1 MSMATMTEAKP
12 DKVIAHGTDVFTDTA
27 LFEHQWRIARVF
39 ADSDLAPKQYQGKPG
54 NCLIAL
60 SMANRLRCDPM
71 MFMQNSYIVH
81 GRPGIEA
88 KLAIGLANQ
97 SGIFK
102 GPIRYRIEGTGDL
115 KSWTAFATVAST
127 GDVIEM
133 TVSMTMVKAEKWDSN
148 PKWKTMPDVMG
159 RYRSAM
165 FLIRTHCPE
174 VIMGLPSREELED
187 FEGVPGEPKLG
198 ARKAQP
204 LRAVVDMSTQLD
216 ELEGETEAD
225 QSTTEPADYDAPF
238 AALSGEEAITAELNR
253 IIQVGNG
260 DEPFEADVIDLLK
273 AAADRRIKAT
283 RGEKSNGKKQQELV
297 K

>member
-1 MSMATMTEAKP
+1 
-12 DKVIAHGTDVFTDTA
+12 
-27 LFEHQWRIARVF
+27 
-39 ADSDLAPKQYQGKPG
+39 
-54 NCLIAL
+54 
-60 SMANRLRCDPM
+60 
-71 MFMQNSYIVH
+71 
-81 GRPGIEA
+81 
-88 KLAIGLANQ
+88 LANQ

-187 FEGVPGEPKLG
+187 FEGVS
-198 ARKAQP
+198 R
-204 LRAVVDMSTQLD
+204 RAETWRSQGSAASRSGRYVD
-216 ELEGETEAD
+216 A
-225 QSTTEPADYDAPF
+225 
-238 AALSGEEAITAELNR
+238 
-253 IIQVGNG
+253 VG
-260 DEPFEADVIDLLK
+260 
-273 AAADRRIKAT
+273 
-283 RGEKSNGKKQQELV
+283 
-297 K
+297 